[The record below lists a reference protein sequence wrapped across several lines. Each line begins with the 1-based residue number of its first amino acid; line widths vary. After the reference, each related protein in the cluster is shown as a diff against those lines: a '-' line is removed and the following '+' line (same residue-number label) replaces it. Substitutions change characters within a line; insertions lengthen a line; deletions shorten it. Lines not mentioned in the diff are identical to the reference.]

1 MRVSYTILRRFL
13 PELSLSPE
21 EVIEILRNQGFVV
34 EESFLARDLFLLPLW
49 VGTLEEARKEGAFV
63 LCAVKVRERLF
74 RVAVTSWGV
83 PKVGSKVLLSIQN
96 GVPLF
101 FPVQGERGKEVYHDF
116 LIALPPSFEEGDE
129 VYEALVGDDVVMD
142 VEITANRGDCL
153 SVLGLARELSA
164 HCSIP
169 LAVPEVGYAEK
180 NGDHRFRLENEALH
194 LCPYYTGKYISSV
207 TVKPSS
213 FWIMKELLLMG
224 MRPINNVVD
233 VTNLVMLELGQP
245 LHAFDASCIKDRTVL
260 VREAREG
267 ERIITLDREERILRP
282 GMLLIADV
290 SSPIAVAGVM
300 GGAETEVT
308 PRTREVFLEAAVFD
322 RVSIRRTAKA
332 LGVRTEASSRFERG
346 VDPLRVLF
354 SASRALTLLEKEGQA
369 EVVGDWLVS
378 GRPPVRERE
387 VTLYPSFI
395 SQRLSCDIPQEV
407 SVRILK
413 DLGFEVREEEEVLR
427 VRVPS
432 WRHDVGSAID
442 IVEEVGRVYG
452 YDKIIASLP
461 SFVFDPGNVLESE
474 KLERRIREHLV
485 HRGLHEAV
493 TLSFVEEEM
502 LEALGIGVE
511 GCVPIENPLSK
522 EQAVLRPSLCVSL
535 LEVAHTNIRKERR
548 GFGFFEIGR
557 VFLWGGNGAPFFEGR
572 RVGIVL
578 LGSFEPTLWQENR
591 VDFFTLKGILEG
603 IGELCGLEFRI
614 VRGGTPSFL
623 EEGASF
629 LVYSPSLRTRPLGWG
644 GKVAQKVLQKLD
656 IGEELYCLEI
666 DLDLLAE
673 EVRVPLG
680 FELSLTSFP
689 SVTRDI
695 SVVVDLSTSWDEVA
709 SLVLEE
715 VKQRSMSLERFCLFD
730 VFSGSPLPPSKKGFA
745 FRLVFRDPAR
755 TLDEKEVEEWVQA
768 IKGRLKETGRVML
781 REELVLPHD

>member
-1 MRVSYTILRRFL
+1 MRVSYAILKRFL

-34 EESFLARDLFLLPLW
+34 EESFSARDLFLLPLW
-49 VGTLEEARKEGAFV
+49 VGTLEEARREGAFV
-63 LCAVKVRERLF
+63 LCTVKVRERLF
-74 RVAVTSWGV
+74 RVAVSPWGV
-83 PKVGSKVLLSIQN
+83 PQVGSKILLSIQN

-101 FPVQGERGKEVYHDF
+101 FPVQGERGREVYHDF
-116 LIALPPSFEEGDE
+116 LVALPPFFEEGDE

-164 HCSIP
+164 HCGIP
-169 LAVPEVGYAEK
+169 LVVPEVRYTEK
-180 NGDHRFRLENEALH
+180 SGDHRFRLENRALH
-194 LCPYYTGKYISSV
+194 LCPYYTGRYISSV
-207 TVKPSS
+207 TVKSSS

-233 VTNLVMLELGQP
+233 ITNLVMLELGQP

-260 VREAREG
+260 VREAQEG
-267 ERIITLDREERILRP
+267 EKIVTLDREERTLRP
-282 GMLLIADV
+282 GMLLIADI
-290 SSPIAVAGVM
+290 SSPIAVAGIM

-308 PRTREVFLEAAVFD
+308 PRTRDVFLEAAIFD

-346 VDPLRVLF
+346 VDPLGVLF
-354 SASRALTLLEKEGQA
+354 SASRALTLLEREGQA
-369 EVVGDWLVS
+369 EVVGDWLTS
-378 GRPPVRERE
+378 GRPPVKERE

-395 SQRLSCDIPQEV
+395 SQRLSCDVPQEV
-407 SVRILK
+407 SVHILRN
-413 DLGFEVREEEEVLR
+413 LGFGVQEEGGVLR
-427 VRVPS
+427 IYVPS
-432 WRHDVGSAID
+432 WRHDVSSAID

-452 YDKIIASLP
+452 YDKIVASLP
-461 SFVFDPGNVLESE
+461 SFAFDPGNIPENE
-474 KLERRIREHLV
+474 RLERRIREHLV

-493 TLSFVEEEM
+493 TLSFAGEKM
-502 LEALGIGVE
+502 LEALGISRE
-511 GCVPIENPLSK
+511 GCVPVENPLSK

-557 VFLWGGNGAPFFEGR
+557 VFLRGGNGVPFLER
-572 RVGIVL
+572 RRMGVVL
-578 LGSFEPTLWQENR
+578 LGSSEPVLWQENR
-591 VDFFTLKGILEG
+591 VGFFTLKGILEE
-603 IGELCGLEFRI
+603 IGELCGLGFRLT
-614 VRGGTPSFL
+614 RGGTPSFL
-623 EEGASF
+623 EEDASF
-629 LVYSPSLRTRPLGWG
+629 LVYPPSRKTQPLGWG
-644 GKVAQKVLQKLD
+644 GRVAQKVLQKLD

-666 DLDLLAE
+666 DLDLLTE
-673 EVRVPLG
+673 EAQTPLC
-680 FELSLTSFP
+680 FEFSLPSFP

-695 SVVVDLSTSWDEVA
+695 SVVVDLLTPWDEVA

-715 VKQRSMSLERFCLFD
+715 VKQRNMSLEHFRLFD

-755 TLDEKEVEEWVQA
+755 TLDEREVEEWVQA